1 MSLLIPI
8 IIGTTIGLIGGI
20 IIAILERKKTLQ
32 NEYAYFDDYEEEDD
46 ENNWDDSINYNLWN
60 NNKLS
65 KQKQSDYD
73 PFDNHWESS
82 FDWQDKDNDGYDDRD
97 DGFWNE
103 REF

>member
-1 MSLLIPI
+1 MSLLGPI
-8 IIGTTIGLIGGI
+8 IIGAITGLIGAI
-20 IIAILERKKTLQ
+20 IITIIEHKRRSR
-32 NEYAYFDDYEEEDD
+32 NEYIYYDDEEEEYDD
-46 ENNWDDSINYNLWN
+46 NYDDSVNYNPWN
-60 NNKLS
+60 SNHSN

-82 FDWQDKDNDGYDDRD
+82 FDWKDKDNDGYDDRD